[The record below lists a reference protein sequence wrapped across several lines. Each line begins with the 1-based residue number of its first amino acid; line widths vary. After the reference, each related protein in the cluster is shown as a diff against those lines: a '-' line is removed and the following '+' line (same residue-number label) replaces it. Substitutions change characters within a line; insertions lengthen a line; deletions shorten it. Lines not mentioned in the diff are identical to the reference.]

1 MKREKRETIKAGIG
15 FKVYRLAGRYFVDLH
30 KIDAPVHSYES
41 MQGVVEALYYGGY
54 ILEKTVDSL
63 MEA

>member
-15 FKVYRLAGRYFVDLH
+15 FKVYMLAGRYFVDLYR
-30 KIDAPVHSYES
+30 IDAPIHSYES

-54 ILEKTVDSL
+54 IPEKSVDSL
-63 MEA
+63 MAA

>member
-30 KIDAPVHSYES
+30 KIDSPAHSYES

-54 ILEKTVDSL
+54 IAEKSVDSL
-63 MEA
+63 MAA

>member
-30 KIDAPVHSYES
+30 RIDAPAHSYES
-41 MQGVVEALYYGGY
+41 IQGVVEALYYGGY
-54 ILEKTVDSL
+54 IPEKSVDSL
-63 MEA
+63 MAA

>member
-15 FKVYRLAGRYFVDLH
+15 FKVYRLAGLYFVDLH
-30 KIDAPVHSYES
+30 KIGVPAHGYES

-54 ILEKTVDSL
+54 ITEKTVDSL
-63 MEA
+63 MAA